1 MQENKKDRKI
11 RPAIL
16 LQGWK
21 LQSHDQGVIK
31 LSMTFINVTS
41 LRFLSGIWPWKLVMP
56 GLEKTYCLFIEKIYL
71 WYASYFLLNNYVN
84 VDKVLW
90 VIEFLPCLTD
100 TYLALDAATKLAC
113 GNESSSEKSSSLVTV
128 GDLVFKTDL
137 EPIGAR

>member
-1 MQENKKDRKI
+1 M
-11 RPAIL
+11 
-16 LQGWK
+16 
-21 LQSHDQGVIK
+21 
-31 LSMTFINVTS
+31 
-41 LRFLSGIWPWKLVMP
+41 
-56 GLEKTYCLFIEKIYL
+56 
-71 WYASYFLLNNYVN
+71 
-84 VDKVLW
+84 W